1 MKSLFFSLLAAV
13 SLACLLPATSSAQAN
28 SIDKTV
34 VDIAAGNENFT
45 TLVAAIKAAD
55 LAGTLSGEG
64 PFTVFAPTD
73 AAFAALPDGL
83 VAALVRPENKEVL
96 QKILTYHVI
105 AAKLDASSVVKGI
118 KENKGKLSAATVSG
132 GKFSVMTN
140 MGKVMIK
147 DAQGNVANVT
157 ATDIM
162 GSNGII
168 HVIDRVILPA
178 DVDPAALLS
187 DKVMVMSERT
197 KPTHS
202 RAADLGPTISTIA
215 SGNDNF
221 KTLTAAL
228 GAVGLVETFDSPGE
242 YTVFAPTDAA
252 FGALPDGT
260 VNNLVANQKD
270 VLKGILT
277 YHVIPAKVSAA
288 SLVAAIKANKNYYLM
303 QTLGGQTLVATIKG
317 GDVQLIDAAGNRS
330 TVVVTDVEASN
341 GIIHGIDAVVMPK

>member
-1 MKSLFFSLLAAV
+1 MVGLLF
-13 SLACLLPATSSAQAN
+13 LLPNQAN
-28 SIDKTV
+28 AQTDKNLV
-34 VDIAAGNENFT
+34 EIAAGNENFS
-45 TLVAAIKAAD
+45 TLVTAVKAAD

-83 VAALVRPENKEVL
+83 VAALVKPENKAVL
-96 QKILTYHVI
+96 QKILTYHVV
-105 AAKLDASSVVKGI
+105 AAKLDAGSVVKGI
-118 KENKGKLSAATVSG
+118 TDNNGTLSATTVSS
-132 GKFSVMTN
+132 GKFSVMTE
-140 MGKVMIK
+140 MGKVKIK
-147 DAQGNVANVT
+147 DAQGNVATVT

-168 HVIDRVILPA
+168 HVIDRVLLPA
-178 DVDPAALLS
+178 GVNPADLLKK
-187 DKVMVMSERT
+187 KVMNTTTMNTSF
-197 KPTHS
+197 PTPTE
-202 RAADLGPTISTIA
+202 GPTISTIA

-260 VNNLVANQKD
+260 VTELVTNQKD

-277 YHVIPAKVSAA
+277 YHVIPATVSATQ
-288 SLVAAIKANKNYYLM
+288 LVAAIKANKNYYMM
-303 QTLGGQTLVATIKG
+303 QTLGGQTLVATMKG
-317 GDVQLIDAAGNRS
+317 GNVQLIDAAGNRS

>member
-13 SLACLLPATSSAQAN
+13 SLACLLPATSYAQSN
-28 SIDKTV
+28 KTV
-34 VDIAAGNENFT
+34 VDLAVENENFT
-45 TLVAAIKAAD
+45 TLVTAVKAAD

-73 AAFAALPDGL
+73 AAFSTLPDGL
-83 VAALVRPENKEVL
+83 VEALIKPENKEIL
-96 QKILTYHVI
+96 QKILTYHVV

-118 KENKGKLSAATVSG
+118 KENKGTLSASTVSG
-132 GKFSVMTN
+132 GKFSAMAN

-178 DVDPAALLS
+178 DVNP
-187 DKVMVMSERT
+187 
-197 KPTHS
+197 
-202 RAADLGPTISTIA
+202 ADLLKKKTMSTTTMSTSFPSPPAGPTIAAIA

-260 VNNLVANQKD
+260 VTELVTNQKD

-277 YHVIPAKVSAA
+277 YHVVPAPISATK
-288 SLVAAIKANKNYYLM
+288 LVAAIKANKNYYMM
-303 QTLGGQTLVATIKG
+303 QTLGGQTLVATMKG
-317 GDVQLIDAAGNRS
+317 GNVQLVDAAGNRS
-330 TVVVTDVEASN
+330 TVVVPDVEASN